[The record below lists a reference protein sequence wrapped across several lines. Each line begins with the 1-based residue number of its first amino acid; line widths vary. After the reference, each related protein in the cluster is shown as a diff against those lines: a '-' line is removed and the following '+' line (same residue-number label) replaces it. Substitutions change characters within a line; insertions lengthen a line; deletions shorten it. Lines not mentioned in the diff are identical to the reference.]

1 MHCPNCGSE
10 IPKGEVYCT
19 HCGAKLEE
27 AEERGFFSR
36 HKWLVFF
43 LVILMFGC
51 GMGFGAFRYQKE
63 QEAEQ
68 KFVNQCNLVADELR
82 AVNRDFLLQ
91 VEGLVNTKTKR
102 NSHSFIE
109 NLQKDR
115 AKLAKVSYYA
125 DKLPTDNHW
134 SSSVKLIRTLVK
146 QEMDVYDQTIGFVTG
161 RRDETG
167 GAKSLLMTPMAQA
180 RATAG
185 RISIQ
190 GANFEN
196 TADFGKLDCLLDKYA
211 MDNIKQRTISGAE
224 AALSGYFQAMGK
236 RQFRTAYDYFSDAFK
251 KKISYTR
258 WVISYITTSSTKL
271 TKLKSEYVNKDHV
284 SIEYELSSQTR
295 QKSGYVAKKYVGEAE
310 LVKVQ
315 GKWKIGDLERAR

>member
-1 MHCPNCGSE
+1 MKCPNCGME
-10 IPKGEVYCT
+10 IEKEQT
-19 HCGAKLEE
+19 FCGKCGYQVEDD
-27 AEERGFFSR
+27 RSFFSR
-36 HKWLVFF
+36 HKWLVLF

-82 AVNRDFLLQ
+82 AINKDFLLQ

-102 NSHSFIE
+102 NRHSFVE

-115 AKLAKVSYYA
+115 AKLAKVGYYA

-134 SSSVKLIRTLVK
+134 SSSVKLIRILVK
-146 QEMDVYDQTIGFVTG
+146 QEMDVYDKTIGFVTG
-161 RRDETG
+161 RANEAG

-190 GANFEN
+190 GTDFEN
-196 TADFGKLDCLLDKYA
+196 TADFGKLDGLLDKYA
-211 MDNIKQRTISGAE
+211 MDNVKQRTLSGAE
-224 AALSGYFQAMGK
+224 EALQDYFRAMSRREFRK
-236 RQFRTAYDYFSDAFK
+236 AYNCFSPKFKKELSYTKWVVSYIRTA
-251 KKISYTR
+251 
-258 WVISYITTSSTKL
+258 TTKVSRL
-271 TKLKSEYVNKDHV
+271 TSEYISENHV
-284 SIEYELSSQTR
+284 SITYELSDSKR
-295 QKSGYVAKKYVGEAE
+295 QSKGYVTKKYQGEAE
-310 LVKVQ
+310 LVKVDGQ
-315 GKWKIGDLERAR
+315 WKIGEL